1 MFRPAQHPLLALH
14 RALALLT
21 THPGLPA
28 CARPPLSAVLFPMMA
43 ANQGG
48 PMLPWVVGAWA
59 TALLGGGLG
68 ITGGG
73 AAKAA
78 AGRT

>member
-1 MFRPAQHPLLALH
+1 
-14 RALALLT
+14 
-21 THPGLPA
+21 
-28 CARPPLSAVLFPMMA
+28 MMA

-59 TALLGGGLG
+59 AALASGGLG
-68 ITGGG
+68 IMGGG